1 MKSTVVKSSKV
12 LNKVTKEVMLVADI
26 SEKDE
31 VTLQRIEVIDGK
43 EVIDLESEVVL
54 PLKSVEACFDIIEYG
69 KQDKPIGYSVYNGEL
84 LCNGEPAT
92 EQGQLS
98 FIDILA
104 TLPGEIILSAKT
116 RDAKDDRIEVF
127 SYKPLTDKFTK
138 LVREVGRVS
147 VTPLSDDRL
156 AMILRTIDP
165 EVVVDEDGEDVI
177 DGDGNKVTANVVKDI
192 TLALYA
198 DGDIQFRSL
207 SVDPENVKEV
217 KDGTKSYLVA
227 TATKFISYNEYD
239 NRVLISRDDVT
250 TIVLDVDGR
259 EVDNF
264 ITKAPTNT
272 ITFDR
277 NGSIVALAGDTLYFQ
292 NGGHNYRMVKAPAV
306 TELAGYPYLVD
317 CDIRNS
323 QETYIM
329 ANENY
334 ETKTL
339 LRKKTYDRGDIVT
352 IL

>member
-1 MKSTVVKSSKV
+1 MKNTVVVSSK
-12 LNKVTKEVMLVADI
+12 LFNKVTKEIMLVADI
-26 SEKDE
+26 SDKDE
-31 VTLQRIEVIDGK
+31 VTLQKIDVVDGK
-43 EVIDLESEVVL
+43 EVIDLENEVIL

-104 TLPGEIILSAKT
+104 VLPGEIILSAKT

-127 SYKPLTDKFTK
+127 AYKPLTDKFTK

-165 EVVVDEDGEDVI
+165 EVVVDEDGEDVV

-198 DGDIQFRSL
+198 DGYIQFRSL
-207 SVDPENVKEV
+207 SFDPEGIKEV
-217 KDGTKSYLVA
+217 KDGARSYLVA
-227 TATKFISYNEYD
+227 TTSNYIGYDDYD
-239 NRVLISRDDVT
+239 NRVLVSKDDVT
-250 TIVLDVDGR
+250 TIVLDADGY
-259 EVDNF
+259 ETDSFV
-264 ITKAPTNT
+264 TKAPADT
-272 ITFDR
+272 ITFDK

-292 NGGHNYRMVKAPAV
+292 NIGHNYRTVKAPAV

-323 QETYIM
+323 QETYVM

>member
-1 MKSTVVKSSKV
+1 MKNTVVVSSKV
-12 LNKVTKEVMLVADI
+12 LNKITKEVMLVADV
-26 SEKDE
+26 SDKDE
-31 VTLQRIEVIDGK
+31 VTLQKIDVIDGK

-54 PLKSVEACFDIIEYG
+54 PLKSVESCFDVIEYG
-69 KQDKPIGYSVYNGEL
+69 KQDKPIGYSIYNGEL
-84 LCNGEPAT
+84 LCGGEPAT

-127 SYKPLTDKFTK
+127 AYKPLTDKFTK

-147 VTPLSDDRL
+147 VTSLSDDRL
-156 AMILRTIDP
+156 AMVLRTIDP
-165 EVVVDEDGEDVI
+165 EVVVDEDGEDVV

-192 TLALYA
+192 TLALYEN
-198 DGDIQFRSL
+198 GDIQFRSMNF
-207 SVDPENVKEV
+207 DPESLKEV
-217 KDGTKSYLVA
+217 KNGTRSFLVA
-227 TATKFISYNEYD
+227 TATNYIGYDDYD
-239 NRVLISRDDVT
+239 NRILVSKDDVT
-250 TIVLDVDGR
+250 TAILDADGY
-259 EVDNF
+259 EVYSF
-264 ITKAPTNT
+264 VTKAPADS
-272 ITFDR
+272 ITFDKD
-277 NGSIVALAGDTLYFQ
+277 GSVVALAGDTLYFQ
-292 NGGHNYRMVKAPAV
+292 NRGHNYRMVKAPAV

-323 QETYIM
+323 QETYVM
-329 ANENY
+329 ANESY